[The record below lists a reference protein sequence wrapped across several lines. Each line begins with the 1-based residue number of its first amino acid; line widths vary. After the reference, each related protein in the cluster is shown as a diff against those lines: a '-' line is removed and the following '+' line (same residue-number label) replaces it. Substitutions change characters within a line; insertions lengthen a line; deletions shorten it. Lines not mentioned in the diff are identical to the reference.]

1 MHSNFPIVCVGGSAG
16 GLDAYVKI
24 LKGLRADTG
33 VAIVIVTHNSRS
45 PDTLHTHFSRYT
57 KMPVELITD
66 NLRVRPNHVYVI
78 PSNFDLHILDG
89 AFRLETLSKPKGW
102 SDVMT
107 IFLRALAQNWTGK
120 LIAVVVSGLDS
131 DGAAAMGEIKAV
143 GGITIA
149 QTPDTAEWSDMPD
162 NAIRTGHVDFVLS
175 AEEIASKIEQIAHRG
190 TV

>member
-24 LKGLRADTG
+24 LKSLRADTG

-45 PDTLHTHFSRYT
+45 PDTLHTYFSRYT
-57 KMPVELITD
+57 RMPVELISE

-78 PSNFDLHILDG
+78 PSNFDLYILDG
-89 AFRLETLSKPKGW
+89 AFRLEQLSKPKGW

-107 IFLRALAQNWTGK
+107 IFLRSLAQNWTGK

-162 NAIRTGHVDFVLS
+162 NAIRTGHVDFVLP
-175 AEEIASKIEQIAHRG
+175 AEEIALKIEQIAYRD